1 VIVWKKGKVDEN
13 MERKQ
18 LLQEVNELL
27 STYCDGCFL
36 KTYFRKEYGKKNAHQ
51 FCIRKC
57 SVGEKLKKYGERLS

>member
-1 VIVWKKGKVDEN
+1 

-36 KTYFRKEYGKKNAHQ
+36 KTYFRKEYGKKMLINFA
-51 FCIRKC
+51 
-57 SVGEKLKKYGERLS
+57 